1 MSTKDWLKK
10 EWLPLFIIQFTVRD
24 ALYLNINIE
33 RKKKNMHHAV
43 RRNTDLKKDYYMYSY
58 KLWEISQ
65 SLIHMKYV
73 YKWSENYTKIWEI
86 YKNTLTLRTKL
97 FKSMYNVLASVWCQ
111 LNHTLDYAFFSHIK
125 WIDCTLI
132 WKNKNNVT

>member
-1 MSTKDWLKK
+1 MSSKDWLKK
-10 EWLPLFIIQFTVRD
+10 KWLPLFIIQFTVRD

-33 RKKKNMHHAV
+33 RKKNYMHHAV

-65 SLIHMKYV
+65 SLIHMKYT
-73 YKWSENYTKIWEI
+73 YTNGQKIIQKYE
-86 YKNTLTLRTKL
+86 KLNTSMLRTKL
-97 FKSMYNVLASVWCQ
+97 FKSTYNVLASVWCQ

-125 WIDCTLI
+125 WMDCSLI
-132 WKNKNNVT
+132 WKKKNNVT